1 MRTSEFNNNLEW
13 ELPKNDLSL
22 DFLNTQNQQMY
33 ASYSNQLIPLYES
46 SAEKICKPEPNHHFT
61 LADTYLAYD
70 MRESYLQRQAATLI

>member
-33 ASYSNQLIPLYES
+33 ASYSN
-46 SAEKICKPEPNHHFT
+46 
-61 LADTYLAYD
+61 
-70 MRESYLQRQAATLI
+70 